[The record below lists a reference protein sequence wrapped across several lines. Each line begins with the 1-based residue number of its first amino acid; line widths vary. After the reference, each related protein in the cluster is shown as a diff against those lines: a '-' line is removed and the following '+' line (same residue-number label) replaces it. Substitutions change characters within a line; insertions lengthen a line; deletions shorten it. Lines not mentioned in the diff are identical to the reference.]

1 MHSLS
6 HFRKVIFPV
15 TEWQIRFI
23 CFCVHTLKKK
33 TCENFRA
40 LNTDLRSTSSI
51 CVPLYYRSMRHLNV
65 FFSCVIC
72 YHFLDAVSNWIWRKI
87 DQCKKILST
96 AITAFVKNWSH
107 RIEVLNVVVWFWKV
121 YKSFEPV
128 NVHAQAGPVAKV
140 VSGRPMVATQLL
152 VLSQHQSRAISRKFP
167 LQSRPF
173 EFPCGGSQG
182 ISLSLFY
189 SLVANDPKFNWS
201 VQHFQFQSWWS
212 SFKF

>member
-1 MHSLS
+1 MNVDWFKRLVHLS
-6 HFRKVIFPV
+6 KS
-15 TEWQIRFI
+15 
-23 CFCVHTLKKK
+23 
-33 TCENFRA
+33 NYY
-40 LNTDLRSTSSI
+40 
-51 CVPLYYRSMRHLNV
+51 VP
-65 FFSCVIC
+65 
-72 YHFLDAVSNWIWRKI
+72 
-87 DQCKKILST
+87 
-96 AITAFVKNWSH
+96 
-107 RIEVLNVVVWFWKV
+107 
-121 YKSFEPV
+121 
-128 NVHAQAGPVAKV
+128 AQAGPVAKV

-201 VQHFQFQSWWS
+201 VQHFQFQSWSS